1 MADAHTASPSNPEDE
16 FFNDL
21 KAFHEDRGT
30 PLRTD
35 EKVNGRP
42 IDLYKLYNI
51 VREKGGYDIVSSEK
65 LAWRKVGQ
73 EFNLGQT
80 NTAAYA
86 FALKTV
92 FYKNLAAYA
101 IKRLHNQEPPPKE
114 ILEDISAKGGDLLS
128 RTMENFKP
136 PQSREHVANGN
147 DSELSGDEEH
157 RTPKEE
163 KMDVDD
169 PGSGGG
175 RATRG
180 AGSSYFVKQAR
191 LIQLGSILGLRQAP
205 PQRQLFQPDVSS
217 SRQSRHAANNTQ
229 SPQPYAPSA
238 TNTGHVYGFSSNP
251 NSSSF
256 SINSYEPRPPI
267 PMTLRPLPTPGS
279 NPIAF
284 AERVKRL
291 VASREARAANA
302 GQGSLPSKPGIML
315 PGSKSSVVQSPKIE
329 ILKPWFSAG
338 FEGPNIYVRTLLA
351 LRCGI
356 PEEVDFA
363 LHHLVKISHERG
375 DKFKF
380 EAFAGLAEGLIEKA
394 LEVGSLFYDVKWE
407 ISYSDD
413 DESSRDLNVLDGML
427 GTRDLLERIRG
438 LTPIHPP
445 DDVELLEFTTKL
457 IKINEAGLILRNMAL
472 LEENAKYLSEICPV
486 RDLLTI
492 VLNLPSRPMLI
503 ELKLNIL
510 EIAEQLTKYWSLD
523 STDPLYV
530 SLLDQLSIGVDR
542 GTSLITLRTISRI
555 ALNLEV
561 SNRLEGVPRSVIE
574 RLCAWTL
581 LDDEELVSA
590 CLDFFYQFT
599 AVPENVAFLLT
610 HAADGTVPLH
620 ALIIQLGR
628 LLLHDAQ
635 ETFSKRLITPAI
647 PAKIATEVPNM
658 PADILEQITQS
669 SEPERSA
676 LWLKVCFEEDEESE
690 ITQIAIWQAY
700 QARFNRLSS
709 AQNPALAA
717 AEFIKNV
724 STTFPRANA
733 QVINGP
739 PPKFIIKGIK
749 PRHIPV
755 DAKGRAYLR
764 CYWKDSKSP
773 KSCGEFFLTPDEMFT
788 HMAATHLGLPRTEDG
803 KWNLMTAKTAAALEG
818 HRFNCHWSGCQ
829 HFAATN
835 GSDSPLTVG
844 LHIKQHLP
852 DTSPKALLR
861 AKANKSGSADE
872 AFQPNHSSDP
882 DFPSYLE
889 IHGKPAEY
897 DYMSWFNTAVDE
909 RGDPVG
915 LPLTSV
921 LVLKNLARNIP
932 RAVGLLEGPVSELA
946 KSEGPRG
953 WMERMLGPVK
963 PQLAYV
969 FAHNRSLGTYVADL
983 MFLIEKGIAET

>member
-1 MADAHTASPSNPEDE
+1 
-16 FFNDL
+16 
-21 KAFHEDRGT
+21 
-30 PLRTD
+30 
-35 EKVNGRP
+35 
-42 IDLYKLYNI
+42 
-51 VREKGGYDIVSSEK
+51 
-65 LAWRKVGQ
+65 
-73 EFNLGQT
+73 
-80 NTAAYA
+80 
-86 FALKTV
+86 
-92 FYKNLAAYA
+92 
-101 IKRLHNQEPPPKE
+101 
-114 ILEDISAKGGDLLS
+114 
-128 RTMENFKP
+128 
-136 PQSREHVANGN
+136 
-147 DSELSGDEEH
+147 
-157 RTPKEE
+157 
-163 KMDVDD
+163 
-169 PGSGGG
+169 
-175 RATRG
+175 
-180 AGSSYFVKQAR
+180 
-191 LIQLGSILGLRQAP
+191 
-205 PQRQLFQPDVSS
+205 
-217 SRQSRHAANNTQ
+217 
-229 SPQPYAPSA
+229 
-238 TNTGHVYGFSSNP
+238 
-251 NSSSF
+251 
-256 SINSYEPRPPI
+256 
-267 PMTLRPLPTPGS
+267 MTLRPLPTPSS

-284 AERVKRL
+284 SERVKRL
-291 VASREARAANA
+291 RESHAAKAR
-302 GQGSLPSKPGIML
+302 QGSLPNKSGIML
-315 PGSKSSVVQSPKIE
+315 PGSKSSDVESEKVE
-329 ILKPWFSAG
+329 ILNPYSAAG
-338 FEGPNIYVRTLLA
+338 FDGPNIYVRTLLA

-380 EAFAGLAEGLIEKA
+380 EAFAGLAEGLIEKV
-394 LEVGSLFYDVKWE
+394 LEVGSLFYDVKWK

-413 DESSRDLNVLDGML
+413 DESSRDTNVLDGML
-427 GTRDLLERIRG
+427 GTPDLLERIRG
-438 LTPIHPP
+438 LQSIHPP

-492 VLNLPSRPMLI
+492 VLNLPPRPMLI
-503 ELKLNIL
+503 ELKLNAL
-510 EIAEQLTKYWSLD
+510 EIAEQLTKYWSLN

-561 SNRLEGVPRSVIE
+561 SNRLEGVPPFIIS
-574 RLCAWTL
+574 RLCGWVL

-610 HAADGTVPLH
+610 HAAKGSIPLQG
-620 ALIIQLGR
+620 LIAQLGR

-635 ETFSKRLITPAI
+635 ETFSKRLLSPAI
-647 PAKIATEVPNM
+647 PAKTATHVPDL
-658 PADILEQITQS
+658 PADILEQVTQS

-700 QARFNRLSS
+700 QSRFTRISS
-709 AQNPALAA
+709 PQNPVLAA

-739 PPKFIIKGIK
+739 PPRFIIKGIK

-755 DAKGRAYLR
+755 DAKSRAYLR
-764 CYWKDSKSP
+764 CYWKDP
-773 KSCGEFFLTPDEMFT
+773 QTTKSCGEFYLTSDEMFT
-788 HMAATHLGLPRTEDG
+788 HMAATHLGIQREEDG
-803 KWNLMTAKTAAALEG
+803 KWNLLTAKTAAALEG
-818 HRFNCHWSGCQ
+818 HRFNCYWAGCQ

-835 GSDSPLTVG
+835 GSESPLEVG
-844 LHIKQHLP
+844 LHIRQHLP
-852 DTSPKALLR
+852 DTNPKALLR
-861 AKANKSGSADE
+861 AKANKSDLPE
-872 AFQPNHSSDP
+872 QTFTPNHSADP

-889 IHGKPAEY
+889 LYGKPAVY
-897 DYMSWFNTAVDE
+897 QYMSWFNTAVDE

-932 RAVGLLEGPVSELA
+932 RAVGLLEGLVSEMG
-946 KSEGPRG
+946 KSEGPHG
-953 WMERMLGPVK
+953 WMERMLGSVK

-983 MFLIEKGIAET
+983 MFLIEKGITGT

>member
-1 MADAHTASPSNPEDE
+1 M
-16 FFNDL
+16 
-21 KAFHEDRGT
+21 
-30 PLRTD
+30 
-35 EKVNGRP
+35 
-42 IDLYKLYNI
+42 
-51 VREKGGYDIVSSEK
+51 
-65 LAWRKVGQ
+65 
-73 EFNLGQT
+73 
-80 NTAAYA
+80 
-86 FALKTV
+86 
-92 FYKNLAAYA
+92 
-101 IKRLHNQEPPPKE
+101 
-114 ILEDISAKGGDLLS
+114 
-128 RTMENFKP
+128 
-136 PQSREHVANGN
+136 
-147 DSELSGDEEH
+147 
-157 RTPKEE
+157 
-163 KMDVDD
+163 
-169 PGSGGG
+169 
-175 RATRG
+175 
-180 AGSSYFVKQAR
+180 QAR

-217 SRQSRHAANNTQ
+217 SRQSRQAVNNTQ

-238 TNTGHVYGFSSNP
+238 TNTGHAYGSSSNP

-284 AERVKRL
+284 AERVKR
-291 VASREARAANA
+291 VKESHAARA
-302 GQGSLPSKPGIML
+302 GQGSLQSKPGIML
-315 PGSKSSVVQSPKIE
+315 PGSKSSVVVESPKID
-329 ILKPWFSAG
+329 LLRPHYAAG

-356 PEEVDFA
+356 PDEVDYA

-394 LEVGSLFYDVKWE
+394 LQVGSLFYDVKWE

-413 DESSRDLNVLDGML
+413 DESSRDTNVLDGMF

-438 LTPIHPP
+438 LQRIDPP

-472 LEENAKYLSEICPV
+472 LEENAKYLSEICPI

-492 VLNLPSRPMLI
+492 VLNLPARPMVI
-503 ELKLNIL
+503 ELKLNAL

-523 STDPLYV
+523 STDPLYI
-530 SLLDQLSIGVDR
+530 SLLNQLDIGLDR

-561 SNRLEGVPRSVIE
+561 SNRLERVPISIIT

-581 LDDEELVSA
+581 LDDDELVSA

-610 HAADGTVPLH
+610 HAADGSIQLH
-620 ALIIQLGR
+620 ALIVQLGR
-628 LLLHDAQ
+628 LLQHDAQ
-635 ETFSKRLITPAI
+635 ETFTKRSLSPAI
-647 PAKIATEVPNM
+647 PAKIPTDVPAL
-658 PADILEQITQS
+658 PADVLEQITHS

-676 LWLKVCFEEDEESE
+676 LWLKVCFEEDEEAE

-700 QARFNRLSS
+700 QARFSRISS
-709 AQNPALAA
+709 VQNPVLAA

-739 PPKFIIKGIK
+739 PPRFIIKGIK

-755 DAKGRAYLR
+755 DAKGRPYLR
-764 CYWKDSKSP
+764 CYWKDPQTAKV
-773 KSCGEFFLTPDEMFT
+773 CGEFHLTPDNMFT
-788 HMAATHLGLPRTEDG
+788 HLAATHLGLPGIEDG
-803 KWNLMTAKTAAALEG
+803 KWNLLTAKTAAALEG
-818 HRFNCHWSGCQ
+818 HRFNCHWLGCQ
-829 HFAATN
+829 KFAATN
-835 GSDSPLTVG
+835 GSDSPLAVG
-844 LHIKQHLP
+844 MHLKHHLP
-852 DTSPKALLR
+852 DTSEKALLR
-861 AKANKSGSADE
+861 VKNDKSGVLGRS
-872 AFQPNHSSDP
+872 FVPRQSSDP
-882 DFPSYLE
+882 DFPSYLDVY
-889 IHGKPAEY
+889 GKPAEY
-897 DYMSWFNTAVDE
+897 QYLSWFNTAVDE

-932 RAVGLLEGPVSELA
+932 KAVGLLEGRVSEMGT
-946 KSEGPRG
+946 SEGPRG

-963 PQLAYV
+963 PRLAYV
-969 FAHNRSLGTYVADL
+969 FAHNRSLGVYVADL
-983 MFLIEKGIAET
+983 MVLIEKGIGGT